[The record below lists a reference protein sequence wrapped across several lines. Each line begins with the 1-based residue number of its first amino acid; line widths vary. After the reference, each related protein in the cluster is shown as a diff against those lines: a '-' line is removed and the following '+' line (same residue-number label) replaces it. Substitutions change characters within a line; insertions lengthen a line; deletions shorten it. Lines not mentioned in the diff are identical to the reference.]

1 MSSTAPGAKF
11 ARMKRLWRGWWRSA
25 WLVVV
30 LGLGLAPLARAQ
42 APMAQPSAASLARL
56 AAGIRAERGGEH
68 ATAVAQLAPVVAER
82 DSLGDYAHLH
92 LARAQAGMGD
102 DAVSTTTLESL
113 LRLYPT
119 SLLTAEAALELGN
132 LRRRAGDC
140 NQGAVLFALARERS
154 RSSTVSANATL
165 RLAECLER
173 SERAGDARRY
183 LVELRDE
190 WPLEDAD
197 REARARLAALDAAHP
212 ELVPRPS
219 LDGAVAEAKRL
230 AREGEVTSAV
240 ALLERTVRDNA
251 GSPDVLDARLE
262 LAGLLKRAG
271 RLDDRE
277 EMLRAVVRASPRS
290 RAGTTAAFTLAQA
303 LWNRGKN
310 RETIAVLD
318 QLESVS
324 PPVSLGDEILY
335 MRARIQ
341 EEAHA
346 WAHAVAIYQRVVK
359 EYPRADRTPD
369 ALWRWTWISYRH
381 DPPAKHLATFERT
394 RALAHAP
401 EVARRIRFWQ
411 ARALA
416 AAGQAGRAGQI
427 LDALETED
435 PNGYYGRLAAL
446 GVSGS
451 IPEPAA
457 LTPDDTAS
465 ATWRALSPLAALD
478 GLEVGDPPVTVG
490 EVGEHLVRARL
501 LADAMLDDLALDE
514 LRAAE
519 GGPALDDATRIW
531 MARFYASVGAP
542 NRALKAAQKAR
553 AGGLDGDGHALL
565 AGNPFERFLYPL
577 PFPHHLRRLAAAERL
592 DPLLAAALIRNE
604 SLFDPRAHSPAD
616 ARGLM
621 QIIPPTAR
629 RLASEVGLS
638 DFELG
643 DLFVPRINLTLGCH
657 YLASLLT
664 RFGGD
669 VERAVAS
676 YNAGEDAV
684 DRWTARDP
692 SLKGAAFAET
702 IPYSETRN
710 YVRNVIRDWL
720 RYRELYLGAA

>member
-1 MSSTAPGAKF
+1 
-11 ARMKRLWRGWWRSA
+11 MK
-25 WLVVV
+25 
-30 LGLGLAPLARAQ
+30 LGLFVALPLAIASLARAQ
-42 APMAQPSAASLARL
+42 APAPAPSATSLARL
-56 AAGIRAERGGEH
+56 AAGLRAERGGEH
-68 ATAVAQLAPVVAER
+68 ASAVAQLAPVAAER
-82 DSLGDYAHLH
+82 NQLGDYAHLY
-92 LARAQAGMGD
+92 LARAQAGLGD
-102 DAVSTTTLESL
+102 DAVATTTLETL
-113 LRLYPT
+113 LRIYPT
-119 SLLTAEAALELGN
+119 SLLTADAALELGN

-140 NQGAVLFALARERS
+140 NQAAVLFALARERS
-154 RSSTVSANATL
+154 RSATVSANATL

-183 LVELRDE
+183 LLELRDE

-230 AREGEVTSAV
+230 AKEGEVTAAV

-251 GSPDVLDARLE
+251 GSPDALDAQLE

-271 RLDDRE
+271 RPDDRE

-290 RAGTTAAFTLAQA
+290 QAGTTAAFTLAQA

-318 QLESVS
+318 QLEALS
-324 PPVSLGDEILY
+324 PPASLGDEILY

-346 WAHAVAIYQRVVK
+346 WAGAVTLYQRVVK
-359 EYPRADRTPD
+359 EYPRADRTAD

-381 DPPAKHLATFERT
+381 DPPAKHLATFEQT
-394 RALAHAP
+394 RALARAP
-401 EVARRIRFWQ
+401 EVGRRIRYWQ

-416 AAGQAGRAGQI
+416 AAGQAGRASQI
-427 LDALETED
+427 FDALAGED

-446 GVSGS
+446 GVNGS
-451 IPEPAA
+451 IPAPAPLA
-457 LTPDDTAS
+457 ADDTAS
-465 ATWRALSPLAALD
+465 PAWRALTPLAALD
-478 GLEVGDPPVTVG
+478 GLGVGDPPLTG
-490 EVGEHLVRARL
+490 GDVGEHLVRARW

-519 GGPALDDATRIW
+519 SGASLDDATRIW
-531 MARFYASVGAP
+531 MARFYASIGSA

-553 AGGLDGDGHALL
+553 AGGLDGEGHALL

-577 PFPHHLRRLAAAERL
+577 PYPHHLRRLAAAEGL

-629 RLASEVGLS
+629 RLATEVGFT

-643 DLFVPRINLTLGCH
+643 DLFQPRINLTLGCH

-664 RFGGD
+664 RYHDD

-702 IPYSETRN
+702 IPYAETRN

-720 RYRELYLGAA
+720 HYRELYLGAV

>member
-1 MSSTAPGAKF
+1 MKPLARGAY
-11 ARMKRLWRGWWRSA
+11 RIA
-25 WLVVV
+25 WLVAAAW
-30 LGLGLAPLARAQ
+30 LAASAALALAQ
-42 APMAQPSAASLARL
+42 APAAAPSAGSLARL

-68 ATAVAQLAPVVAER
+68 AVAVAELTPVAAER
-82 DSLGDYAHLH
+82 NQLGDYALLF
-92 LARAQAGMGD
+92 LARAHAGRGD
-102 DAVSTTTLESL
+102 DAVATTTLETL
-113 LRLYPT
+113 LRLYPS

-154 RSSTVSANATL
+154 RSSTISANATL

-173 SERAGDARRY
+173 AERAGDARRY
-183 LVELRDE
+183 LLELRDQ

-197 REARARLAALDAAHP
+197 REARARLAALDSAHP

-219 LDGAVAEAKRL
+219 LDGAVGEAKRL
-230 AREGEVTSAV
+230 AKEGEVESAV
-240 ALLERTVRDNA
+240 ALLEGTVRDNA
-251 GSPDVLDARLE
+251 GSPDVLDAQLE

-271 RLDDRE
+271 RPDDRE
-277 EMLRAVVRASPRS
+277 ATLRSVVRASPRS
-290 RAGTTAAFTLAQA
+290 AAGLDAAFTLAQA

-318 QLESVS
+318 QLEALS
-324 PPVSLGDEILY
+324 PPASLGDEILY
-335 MRARIQ
+335 MRGRIQ

-346 WAHAVAIYQRVVK
+346 WAPAVALYQRVVK
-359 EYPRADRTPD
+359 EYPRADRAAD

-381 DPPAKHLATFERT
+381 DPPAKHLATFEQT
-394 RALAHAP
+394 RALARSP
-401 EVARRIRFWQ
+401 EVTRRIRYWQ
-411 ARALA
+411 AQALA
-416 AAGQAGRAGQI
+416 AAGQSGRAGQI
-427 LDALETED
+427 LDALAGED

-446 GVSGS
+446 GVGGS
-451 IPEPAA
+451 IPATAP
-457 LTPDDTAS
+457 LSPGDTAS
-465 ATWRALSPLAALD
+465 PTWRALSPLAALD
-478 GLEVGDPPVTVG
+478 GLGVGDPPVTIG

-501 LADAMLDDLALDE
+501 LGDAMLDDLALDE

-519 GGPALDDATRIW
+519 TGPALDDATRIW
-531 MARFYASVGAP
+531 MARFYASIGSIH
-542 NRALKAAQKAR
+542 RALKAAQKAR

-577 PFPHHLRRLAAAERL
+577 PYPHHLRRLAAAEGL

-629 RLASEVGLS
+629 RLASEVGFT

-643 DLFVPRINLTLGCH
+643 DLFVPRVNLTLGCH
-657 YLASLLT
+657 YLASLLA
-664 RFGGD
+664 RFDGD

-676 YNAGEDAV
+676 YNAGEEAV